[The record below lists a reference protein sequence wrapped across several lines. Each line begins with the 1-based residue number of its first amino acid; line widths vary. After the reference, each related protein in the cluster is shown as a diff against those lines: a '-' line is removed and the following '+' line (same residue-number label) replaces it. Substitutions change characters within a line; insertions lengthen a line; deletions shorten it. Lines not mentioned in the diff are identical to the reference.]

1 MNDFVRS
8 SNLIYARYPYYAPDL
23 DMYVRDTFTPPKK
36 NMALNSSDIQLF
48 IAYSNKR
55 EPIERVGII
64 NHLANEK

>member
-36 NMALNSSDIQLF
+36 KHGIEQL
-48 IAYSNKR
+48 
-55 EPIERVGII
+55 
-64 NHLANEK
+64 

>member
-1 MNDFVRS
+1 MNDFARS
-8 SNLIYARYPYYAPDL
+8 SNLIYARYPYYALNLDL
-23 DMYVRDTFTPPKK
+23 YVRDTFNPP
-36 NMALNSSDIQLF
+36 NMALNNSDIQPF